1 MNSSLNLI
9 NKQMKNKISLI
20 CVVLLSVFFNSCQDV
35 VDVPLDTESPRL
47 VIEASINWHKETT
60 GNIQKIKL
68 TTTTSYYT
76 NVIPTVSGATV
87 YIENSA
93 NDVFNFI
100 ETPDTGEYICTNF
113 VPVINETYTLTVIHN
128 GQIYNATESLKS
140 VAKIN
145 TVTQEEIAGLGNTS
159 LKISAY
165 FDDPAIEANYY
176 LYKYKFI
183 NNAIPG
189 YDVTDDTFFQ
199 GNTFYSIA
207 LQEDT
212 HPGDPVEIT
221 HYGISKAYFNYMN
234 VLISA
239 AGSNTGGPFQSVPV
253 KVKGNIKNMTNFNNY
268 PYGYFRL
275 SEVDSV
281 VYTIQ

>member
-1 MNSSLNLI
+1 
-9 NKQMKNKISLI
+9 
-20 CVVLLSVFFNSCQDV
+20 
-35 VDVPLDTESPRL
+35 
-47 VIEASINWHKETT
+47 
-60 GNIQKIKL
+60 
-68 TTTTSYYT
+68 
-76 NVIPTVSGATV
+76 
-87 YIENSA
+87 
-93 NDVFNFI
+93 
-100 ETPDTGEYICTNF
+100 
-113 VPVINETYTLTVIHN
+113 VINN
-128 GQIYNATESLKS
+128 GQIYTATESLKS
-140 VAKIN
+140 VSKIN
-145 TVTQEEIAGLGNTS
+145 TVTQEEVSGFGNPS

-165 FDDPAIEANYY
+165 FDDPANQANYY
-176 LYKYKFI
+176 LYKYKFV

-199 GNTFYSIA
+199 GNTFYSIG

-212 HPGDPVEIT
+212 QPGDHVEIT

-234 VLISA
+234 ILIST

-253 KVKGNIKNMTNFNNY
+253 KVKGNIKNMTHFDNY